1 MRLIPTASWSLTW
14 RLLLMA
20 VATRLATAAESNLA
34 HAEPA
39 ARIPWTTSRIV
50 GSPEPP
56 LPYTTE
62 PYLPGVAIQNPVFV
76 AAEPGT
82 SNLMVILQGSDDGR
96 PARILRVDPNATL
109 PMAIPFLEIP
119 KHLTYSIA
127 FHPGYPT
134 NGLAFL
140 IGNGPRGLE
149 TRTNRIWQIQVSR
162 TAPFLPE
169 PGAEKTLLEW
179 ASAGHDGGGM
189 DFDRGGFLYISTG
202 DGSNDSDALDSGQ
215 SLDDLLGAVLRIDVD
230 RPDPGHAY
238 GIPRDNPFVDR
249 PGARGEIWAYGLRNP
264 WRLCVDRPSGQVW
277 VGNNGQD
284 LWETAHLVRR
294 GENYGWSVYEGSHL
308 FYRHRRRGPTPVVA
322 PTFEHPH
329 SEARS
334 LTGGVVYRGTRLPEL
349 DGVYVYGDHSTGRL
363 WGGRH
368 DGTRVVWHRELAST
382 PLQPTAFAVSP
393 KGDLLIADLGSG
405 LHRLIPATRTNAP
418 AAFPRKLSETGLFSS
433 TRDHR
438 VQPGVVAYSLVAPA
452 WTDGAKVEHF
462 LGLPGPTQAT
472 PTAERSW
479 SLPSGTALVQTLSL
493 PRPATTPETPVRIE
507 TRILVQQG
515 GQWAGYSY
523 RWSDDQSDAELVSA
537 AGDDQDYRIADP
549 STAGGTITQ
558 RWRFPS
564 RAECL
569 VCHSR
574 AAGFVLG
581 ISTLELDRDDQL
593 KTWERL
599 GLLTQPAPG
608 PTAGVHLVDPH
619 DTTAPLEARA
629 RSYLHANC
637 AGCHIKSG
645 GGNARMQLEITTA
658 RDQMELIGARPQHD
672 SFGLKDPMLVS
683 PGRPDSSVLLHR
695 LSHRGPGQMP
705 PLVSHRV
712 DAAAVDLVRAWITSL
727 APNSTSTKGPRWTLA
742 EFEND
747 LSTPLSERTAN
758 AGWTVFRD
766 RGCAQCHRLGTEGG
780 SVGPDLTG
788 IGQRRSPRE
797 ILESILHPSKIIA
810 PEYAQVELETKDGET
825 WIGRIDSETPDRIVV
840 WPMGADEP
848 LSVSRSAVQSR
859 RPHGVSTMPE
869 GMLDGRPREEVLD
882 LVALLAGGRL

>member
-1 MRLIPTASWSLTW
+1 MRPILSKPWSHVW
-14 RLLLMA
+14 IALLLGL
-20 VATRLATAAESNLA
+20 VTVHLDAAEEGSRTVGSIS
-34 HAEPA
+34 
-39 ARIPWTTSRIV
+39 RIPWTTSRIV

-62 PYLPGVAIQNPVFV
+62 PYLPGVPMPNPVFV
-76 AAEPGT
+76 TAEPGT
-82 SNLMVILQGSDDGR
+82 RNLMVVLQSSDEGR
-96 PARILRVDPNATL
+96 PARVLRLDPTAT
-109 PMAIPFLEIP
+109 PPTATPFLEIP
-119 KHLTYSIA
+119 QTLTYSIA
-127 FHPGYPT
+127 FHPGYPS

-140 IGNGPRGLE
+140 VGNGPRGPE
-149 TRTNRIWQIQVSR
+149 SRTNRLWRLQVSR

-169 PGAEKTLLEW
+169 PGSERILLEW
-179 ASAGHDGGGM
+179 PSAGHDGGGL
-189 DFDRGGFLYISTG
+189 DFDRDGFLYISTG

-215 SLDDLLGAVLRIDVD
+215 TLDDLLGAVLRIDVD
-230 RPDPGHAY
+230 HPDPGRAY
-238 GIPRDNPFVDR
+238 GIPRDNPFLDH

-368 DGTRVVWHRELAST
+368 DGTRVTWHRELAAT

-393 KGDLLIADLGSG
+393 DGDLLIADLGSG
-405 LHRLIPATRTNAP
+405 LHRLIPATRTNPP

-438 VQPGVVAYSLVAPA
+438 VQPGVVPYTIVAPA
-452 WTDGAKVEHF
+452 WTDGATADHL
-462 LGLPGPTQAT
+462 LGLPGQTQAT
-472 PTAERSW
+472 PTEERSW
-479 SLPSGTALVQTLSL
+479 SFPSGTVLAQTLSI
-493 PRPATTPETPVRIE
+493 PRPGNPSATPVRIE

-515 GQWAGYSY
+515 GQWSGYSY
-523 RWSDDQSDAELVSA
+523 RWSDDQSDADLVSA
-537 AGDDQDYRIADP
+537 AGEDHDYRVADP
-549 STAGGTITQ
+549 GAPGGTRTQ
-558 RWRFPS
+558 HWRFPS

-569 VCHSR
+569 VCHGR

-581 ISTLELDRDDQL
+581 LSTLQLDRDDQL

-599 GLLTQPAPG
+599 GLLTQPAPR
-608 PTAGVHLVDPH
+608 PPAGVRLVDPH
-619 DTTAPLEARA
+619 DTTAPLELRA

-637 AGCHIKSG
+637 AGCHVQAG

-658 RDQMELIGARPQHD
+658 RDKMELIGARPQHD

-695 LSHRGPGQMP
+695 LSRRGPGQMP
-705 PLVSHRV
+705 PLVSHQV
-712 DAAAVDLVRAWITSL
+712 DTTAVDLFRAWITSL
-727 APNSTSTKGPRWTLA
+727 ATPAPKDRPWTLA
-742 EFEND
+742 EFEAD
-747 LSTPLSERTAN
+747 LSAPLSGRVTE
-758 AGWTVFRD
+758 AGWAVFRD

-788 IGQRRSPRE
+788 IGQRRNARE
-797 ILESILHPSKIIA
+797 ILESILHPSRNIA
-810 PEYAQVELETKDGET
+810 PEYAQVELETTTGET
-825 WIGRIDSETPDRIVV
+825 WIGRVESETSDRIVV

-848 LSVSRSAVQSR
+848 VTVSRSAVRSR
-859 RPHGVSTMPE
+859 RPHGMSTMPE
-869 GMLDGRPREEVLD
+869 GMLDGRPRDEVMD
-882 LVALLAGGRL
+882 LVALLAGSRR